1 MIRHPLTSAI
11 HAVLAVGL
19 VLPLAHAQAP
29 AAAAAEE
36 GERAE
41 TRVLDAVT
49 VTARHREERLQ
60 DVPIAVTAFTPEA
73 LDTLDVGDLSDLDAH
88 VPNLTLYAA
97 RGSNTTMTVFMR
109 GVGQDDPLWGVDPGV
124 GLYLDGV
131 YIARPQGA
139 LLDVFDV
146 GRIEVLRGPQGTL
159 YGKNTIGGAIKY
171 ISNPLP
177 TRTEARADL
186 TLGSY
191 SQRNLRASIG
201 SPVGETVRF
210 RLAAARLQRDGF
222 GENLFQGGPLTDQD
236 TLAARFSVGL
246 FASEGFDA
254 VFSIDHLADHSAPRG
269 AQMLTP
275 NRFAPTFAP
284 LADRYDARNGMAPVN
299 ETIMDGMALTMT
311 WTRDDW
317 MLTSITARRESAT
330 ETHIDFDT
338 LPNIIADVA
347 ASYHDEQFSQEL
359 RLNHDAGGRSRGV
372 LGLYWFDGTAG
383 GRVRNNF
390 FNLAFGDTRGTMDT
404 RSIAAFADW
413 TWDLGART
421 EVSAGARWTS
431 EEKTADVLN
440 RGFSNAT
447 FTVPIATVADFE
459 DSVRFENVSPRFAV
473 NHELSD
479 DLMLYGA
486 FSRGFK
492 SGGFNIRANAVAVPR
507 SARPFEDETVDS
519 FELGAKAT
527 LFGGRAF
534 VNAALFHNVYEN
546 IQLSVFSSFIDANGV
561 AQFFGDFTNAGE
573 GTIQGVELEYQF
585 LPTDRWLISG
595 NLAWLDARYD
605 EFIDRGVNIADRQR
619 FTNAPEFSAAIN
631 VEYRHPIGAAG
642 ELAFRTSFSHQGEV
656 WPTTDLS
663 PLIRQPA
670 YSLWGA
676 GVIWRTGGPW
686 TVSLQ
691 GSNLADESYRVTGF
705 NIPAL
710 GVHTGFY
717 GPPRQV
723 ALNLRYDFF

>member
-1 MIRHPLTSAI
+1 MIRHPLTYAI
-11 HAVLAVGL
+11 HAALAAGL
-19 VLPLAHAQAP
+19 MLPLAHAQSP
-29 AAAAAEE
+29 AAAAAAED
-36 GERAE
+36 GEA
-41 TRVLDAVT
+41 RVLDAVT
-49 VTARHREERLQ
+49 VTARHREESLQ

-109 GVGQDDPLWGVDPGV
+109 GVGQADPLWGVDPGV

-177 TRTEARADL
+177 TRTQARAEL
-186 TLGSY
+186 TLGNF
-191 SQRNLRASIG
+191 SQRNLKASIG
-201 SPVGETVRF
+201 SPIGESVRF
-210 RLAAARLQRDGF
+210 RLAAASLQRDGF
-222 GENLFQGGPLTDQD
+222 GENLTQGTPLTDQD
-236 TLAARFSVGL
+236 TLAARFSIGL
-246 FASEGFDA
+246 FAGEGFDA
-254 VFSIDHLADHSAPRG
+254 VFSIDHLEDASAPRG
-269 AQMLTP
+269 AQMLTA
-275 NRFAPTFAP
+275 NLFAPGFAP

-299 ETIMDGMALTMT
+299 NTTLDGMALTMT
-311 WTRDDW
+311 WTRDNW
-317 MLTSITARRESAT
+317 LLTSITAQRESAT
-330 ETHIDFDT
+330 ETNLDFDT

-383 GRVRNNF
+383 GWVRNNF
-390 FNLAFGDTRGTMDT
+390 FNLAFGDTQGTVDT

-413 TWDLGART
+413 TWDLGERT
-421 EVSAGARWTS
+421 ELSAGARWTS

-447 FTVPIATVADFE
+447 FTIPIATVADFE
-459 DSVRFENVSPRFAV
+459 DSVSFENVSPRFAI
-473 NHELSD
+473 NHELSE
-479 DLMLYGA
+479 DLMLYGS

-527 LFGGRAF
+527 LLGGRAF

-573 GTIQGVELEYQF
+573 GTIQGAEIEYQF
-585 LPTDRWLISG
+585 LPSDRWLISG

-619 FTNAPEFSAAIN
+619 FTNAPEFSGAIN
-631 VEYRHPIGAAG
+631 LEYRQPLGDAG
-642 ELAFRTSFSHQGEV
+642 ELAFRTSFSYQSEV

-663 PLIRQPA
+663 PLIRQPG
-670 YSLWGA
+670 YGLWGA
-676 GVIWRTGGPW
+676 GLIWRSGGPW

-691 GSNLADESYRVTGF
+691 GSNLSDESYRVTGF

-717 GPPRQV
+717 GPPRQW